1 MPVRTRVA
9 ALTSAALLISS
20 LTAIGATATAG
31 VPTAGSAATAAG
43 DAAAG
48 DAAAGD
54 AAEAWATKV
63 EDDVQHTLAA
73 GETTDVMIAFEERAD
88 LAAAARIDDWDDRGA
103 AVVAALQQAAEESQ
117 RATRTELDAAGADY
131 VAYWIANAILVRDA
145 TEEIARRV
153 AAQPGVDQ
161 VLEVAQY
168 DVPELL
174 PAEDAPAVQ
183 AAAPEW
189 GVAAVHADRVWTDV
203 DVRGEGLVI
212 ANIDTGVQFD
222 HPALAASYRGRSA
235 DGTVTHDYHW
245 FDPAHICPSSA
256 PCDNQGHGT
265 HTMGTMAGGDA
276 GGTAIGVAPG
286 ARWIA
291 AKGCEATAQVACS
304 ITSLVASG
312 QWTLAPTDANGR
324 NPRIDLRP
332 HVVNNSWGADT
343 LGFADPF
350 YDQIVDAWNA
360 AGVFAVFSSGNDGAN
375 GCTTVGSPADSPGA
389 YAVGAHDPANLIAPF
404 SSRGPGPNGRIRPDI
419 AAPGVAVRSSVPGS
433 GYGTAN
439 GTSMAAP
446 HVTATVALMWSAAP
460 SLIGDIDG
468 TRELLGTTAVDTP
481 NEECGG
487 TEQHNNAFG
496 QGRLDAFAAVTA
508 SPIGATG
515 LLSGVITDGE
525 SGEPVPGV
533 LLRASSD
540 GYQRTTVTGQD
551 GRYDMTLVAG
561 TYELTATAYGYAPGG
576 AGDVTVT
583 EGATTT
589 LDVGLTLLLSV
600 TVSGT
605 VTDNSG
611 QGWPLYAGISI
622 GGYPHGTIWTDP
634 ATGRYEVEL
643 PATTAYTLTVRPQ
656 ADGYATFSRTVE
668 VGDDDLT
675 VDFAATVVTTE
686 CLAPGY
692 APAHTGAFASFDN
705 GLPAGWTV
713 QTVRGNGWE
722 TGDSGQRGNLTGGE
736 GGFAS
741 IDSASGQLL
750 EDGMLVSPPVD
761 LTDVAAPVLS
771 FRTDL
776 LLSRGVAEADVSVDG
791 GATWQNVWRRTA
803 HQRGPRQEQVPLPEV
818 GGRDGVLVRF
828 HYRNDIANN
837 GWWQLDDVL
846 LGARTCEPVEGGL
859 LLGQVRDDRTG
870 TTLDGATVSS
880 ADGSVTATTTATPAD
895 PGLGGGFYSTFVPGA
910 GDHEL
915 TAEHDLGQHGTQR
928 RTVTVEPGAVTRAD
942 FELGTGELEVSSAV
956 VEETVELGGART
968 AMVTVTNVGTAPASF
983 ELAERNTGFE
993 QQRETLAALPSAP
1006 LRRAIVPDDGG
1017 PLDAAAGPAAVDV
1030 PTSPGDAAWVR
1041 LHDKPDARTDGLAA
1055 VHDGKLY
1062 YVGGSTSG
1070 ISQRNMVYDIALDR
1084 WDFTGSFQQPRG
1096 KPVGGFIG
1104 DRLYMV
1110 GGWGPAGMGETNTV
1124 LIYDPATDTWSTGA
1138 PAPVRFAAAG
1148 SAILDGKLYV
1158 IGGRTADQPD
1168 RGSSDV
1174 YVYDA
1179 AADSWSQVADYPE
1192 PASWQACGPIDGLVY
1207 CAGGQAPH
1215 IEHSTRGYVYNPATD
1230 AWYRI
1235 ADLPKTVTFT
1245 AHTAANGLL
1254 MTSGGQVGGYRSNEG
1269 FFYDP
1274 AAGEWASL
1282 PNSIF
1287 DVYRLAGTCGFYKLG
1302 GTQGQ
1307 PGTFPWVEQLPGFDD
1322 CQTATEDPVSW
1333 LSADGGRRTLEP
1345 GESAE
1350 IAVTLEAS
1358 GAAAGQ
1364 PGDYLARLLLLEDT
1378 PFANPALTVAM
1389 DATAPSSWGL
1399 VTGTVTGLDRCDG
1412 PEQPLAGATV
1422 RLRGALTD
1430 IEVSTDED
1438 GVFRHWLDR
1447 SERRVT
1453 VTASADGWQPRSG
1466 AVTVVAGETVTK
1478 DLRLRRDEPCAVA
1491 SPAEGLELTVRARGR
1506 AVERLTLSND
1516 GAAAFDYA
1524 VTETAEVLRPLAEVA
1539 AVGWTDGA
1547 PVPGGRLLFAA
1558 AQCPGD
1564 PDHGYV
1570 VGGVDERIEVTR
1582 RTWRYDAAADAWTEL
1597 APIPEAGR
1605 SAVAA
1610 CEAGRIHVLGGDDT
1624 DRHYVYDVARDTW
1637 SAATP
1642 LPAGLSSAAAAAWDG
1657 RVWVAGGATGGSGGA
1672 SDGTVTGDVHVY
1684 DPAAGTWTPS
1694 APLPHPV
1701 RDPAFTQA
1709 GPFLYLAGGIT
1720 TDGAVSDVVQRLDLR
1735 TGTWTTGPALAEP
1748 RAGAALV
1755 ATDQA
1760 LYALGGAKDDPP
1772 YGRLATPTVQ
1782 RLVLAGWSGGTWTI
1796 DPAAELPSP
1805 VSAAPAGFCTQARAG
1820 GEIWSIGGMG
1830 GALDRARFLP
1840 VAGERCA
1847 GLAEDVPWLDVRA
1860 ATGTVAADGQLRIA
1874 VNVDAGELAAGT
1886 THHATLLV
1894 ATSDPGAPELRVPV
1908 TVHVD

>member
-9 ALTSAALLISS
+9 ALTSAVVVLGS
-20 LTAIGATATAG
+20 LMLAGPAVSAGGVATA
-31 VPTAGSAATAAG
+31 VG
-43 DAAAG
+43 DAA
-48 DAAAGD
+48 DAWTA
-54 AAEAWATKV
+54 KV
-63 EDDVQHTLAA
+63 EDDVVSALAA

-88 LAAAARIDDWDDRGA
+88 LAAAARIDDWDERGA
-103 AVVAALQQAAEESQ
+103 AVVAALQETAADSQ
-117 RATRTELDAAGADY
+117 RATRAELDAAGADY
-131 VAYWIANAILVRDA
+131 EAYWIANAILVRDA
-145 TEEIARRV
+145 TEAIARRV

-161 VLEVAQY
+161 VLEVAEY

-174 PAEDAPAVQ
+174 PADPAATTAAQ
-183 AAAPEW
+183 EAAAAAAAEW
-189 GVAAVHADRVWTDV
+189 GVGAVNADRVWSEL

-222 HPALAASYRGRSA
+222 HPALAARYRGANA
-235 DGTVTHDYHW
+235 DGTVSHDYHW
-245 FDPAHICPSSA
+245 YDPAHVCPSAA

-265 HTMGTMAGGDA
+265 HTMGTMAGGDE

-291 AKGCEATAQVACS
+291 AKGCEATAQAACT

-312 QWTLAPTDANGR
+312 QWTLAPTDTNGQ

-389 YAVGAHDPANLIAPF
+389 YAVGAHDAANHIAPF
-404 SSRGPGPNGRIRPDI
+404 SSRGPGPNGRIRPDVS
-419 AAPGVAVRSSVPGS
+419 APGVAVRSSVPGS
-433 GYGTAN
+433 AYGTAN

-446 HVTATVALMWSAAP
+446 HVTATVALMWAAAP

-468 TRELLGTTAVDTP
+468 TRELLGTTAVDTL
-481 NEECGG
+481 NAECGG
-487 TEQHNNAFG
+487 TEQRNNAFG
-496 QGRLDAFAAVTA
+496 EGRLDAFAAVTA

-515 LLSGVITDGE
+515 LLSGVVTDGGT
-525 SGEPVPGV
+525 GEPVPGV
-533 LLRASSD
+533 QLRATSD
-540 GYQRTTVTGQD
+540 GYQRTTVTGPD
-551 GRYDMTLVAG
+551 GRYEMTLVAG
-561 TYELTATAYGYAPGG
+561 AYELTATAYGFAPGG
-576 AGDVTVT
+576 ASGVDVA
-583 EGATTT
+583 EDATTT
-589 LDVGLTLLLSV
+589 RDLGLTALPSV

-605 VTDNSG
+605 VTDGSG
-611 QGWPLYAGISI
+611 QGWPLYAGVSI
-622 GGYPHGTIWTDP
+622 AGYPHGTVWTDP
-634 ATGRYEVEL
+634 ETGRYEVEL
-643 PATTAYTLTVRPQ
+643 PASTAYTLTVRPH
-656 ADGYATFSRTVE
+656 ADGYATSSRTVE
-668 VGDDDLT
+668 VGDGDLT
-675 VDFAATVVTTE
+675 ADFAASVVTDE

-692 APAHTGAFASFDN
+692 LPGHRGGFASFDEPA
-705 GLPAGWTV
+705 GLPDGWTTEAV
-713 QTVRGNGWE
+713 LGDGWE
-722 TGDSGQRGNLTGGE
+722 TGDPGQRGNLTGGD
-736 GGFAS
+736 GGFTS
-741 IDSASGQLL
+741 IDSAAGQRL
-750 EDGMLVSPPVD
+750 EDAVLVSPPVD
-761 LTDVAAPVLS
+761 LTGVPAPVLS
-771 FRTDL
+771 FRADL

-803 HQRGPRQEQVPLPEV
+803 HQRGPRQERVPLAAA
-818 GGRDGVLVRF
+818 GGVDGVLVRF
-828 HYRNDIANN
+828 HYRNDTASN

-846 LGARTCEPVEGGL
+846 VGERSCEPVDGGIV
-859 LLGQVRDDRTG
+859 LGQVRDDRTG
-870 TTLDGATVSS
+870 APLDGATLRS
-880 ADGSVTATTTATPAD
+880 ADGAVDVTATATPGD
-895 PGLGGGFYSTFVPGA
+895 PGLGGGFYAAFVAGA

-915 TAEHDLGQHGTQR
+915 TAAHDLGQHGT
-928 RTVTVEPGAVTRAD
+928 RTQSVTVDSGSVTRAD
-942 FELGTGELEVSSAV
+942 FELGTGELEVSAPV
-956 VEETVELGGART
+956 VEERVEIGATRT
-968 AMVTVTNVGTAPASF
+968 ATVTVTNTGTAPATF
-983 ELAERNTGFE
+983 ELAERNAGFD

-1006 LRRAIVPDDGG
+1006 LRREIVPDDGG
-1017 PLDAAAGPAAVDV
+1017 PLVSVAGAAADAPD
-1030 PTSPGDAAWVR
+1030 PGDAAWVR

-1070 ISQRNMVYDIALDR
+1070 TSQRNMVYDIALDR
-1084 WDFTGSFQQPRG
+1084 WEFTGSFQQPRG

-1110 GGWGPAGMGETNTV
+1110 GGWGPAGAGETNTV

-1148 SAILDGKLYV
+1148 SAVLDGKLYV

-1192 PASWQACGPIDGLVY
+1192 PASWQACGPIDGLVH

-1215 IEHSTRGYVYNPATD
+1215 VEHSTRGYVYNPATD

-1254 MTSGGQVGGYRSNEG
+1254 LTSGGQVGGYRSNEG

-1307 PGTFPWVEQLPGFDD
+1307 PGTFPWVERLPGFDD
-1322 CQTATEDPVSW
+1322 CQTTTEDPVPW
-1333 LSADGGRRTLEP
+1333 LSADEGPRTLAP
-1345 GESAE
+1345 GDSVEVT
-1350 IAVTLEAS
+1350 VTLDAS
-1358 GAAAGQ
+1358 GPAAGQ

-1378 PFANPALTVAM
+1378 PSAIPALTVAM
-1389 DATAPSSWGL
+1389 DATAPDSWGL

-1412 PEQPLAGATV
+1412 PERPLPGATV
-1422 RLRGALTD
+1422 RLRGAVSDVEVTTD
-1430 IEVSTDED
+1430 DD
-1438 GVFRHWLDR
+1438 GVYRHWMDR
-1447 SERRVT
+1447 SDRRVT
-1453 VTASADGWQPRSG
+1453 VTAAADGWQARDG
-1466 AVTVVAGETVTK
+1466 VVTVQAGETATK

-1491 SPAEGLELTVRARGR
+1491 VPSAGLEIDVRSRGH
-1506 AVERLTLSND
+1506 AVERLELGND

-1524 VTETAEVLRPLAEVA
+1524 VTETAEVLRPLAA
-1539 AVGWTDGA
+1539 ATAATGWTDGA
-1547 PVPGGRLLFAA
+1547 PVPGGRMLFAA
-1558 AQCPGD
+1558 AQCPGR
-1564 PDHGYV
+1564 PDHGYL
-1570 VGGVDERIEVTR
+1570 VGGLDERIEVTG
-1582 RTWRYDAAADAWTEL
+1582 RTWRYDAADDAWTEL

-1637 SAATP
+1637 SEGTP
-1642 LPAGLSSAAAAAWDG
+1642 LPAGTSSAAVAAWDG
-1657 RVWVAGGATGGSGGA
+1657 RVWMAGGATGGSGGG
-1672 SDGTVTGDVHVY
+1672 SDGTVTGEVHVH
-1684 DPAAGTWTPS
+1684 DVAAGTWSPQE
-1694 APLPHPV
+1694 PMPHPV

-1709 GPFLYLAGGIT
+1709 GPYLYLAGGLT
-1720 TDGAVSDVVQRLDLR
+1720 ADGVVSDVVQRLDLR
-1735 TGTWTTGPALAEP
+1735 SGVWTTGPALAEP
-1748 RAGAALV
+1748 RAGAALI
-1755 ATDQA
+1755 ATDKA
-1760 LYALGGAKDDPP
+1760 LYVVGGEREDPP
-1772 YGRLATPTVQ
+1772 YGRLPTATVQ
-1782 RLVLAGWSGGTWTI
+1782 RLELSGWSGGAWGI

-1805 VSAAPAGFCTQARAG
+1805 VNAAPAGFCTQAHSG
-1820 GEIWSIGGMG
+1820 GEIWSLGGMG
-1830 GALDRARFLP
+1830 GGLDRARFLP
-1840 VAGERCA
+1840 VPGERCA
-1847 GLAEDVPWLDVRA
+1847 GIATDVPWLDVRA
-1860 ATGTVAADGQLRIA
+1860 ASGSVAAGGRLRLA
-1874 VNVDAGELAAGT
+1874 VNVDAGDLAAGS

-1894 ATSDPGAPELRVPV
+1894 ATSDPGAPELRIPV
-1908 TVHVD
+1908 TVRVR

>member
-1 MPVRTRVA
+1 MPLRARVA
-9 ALTSAALLISS
+9 VLTSAVLVL
-20 LTAIGATATAG
+20 GGFTATTG
-31 VPTAGSAATAAG
+31 GAATAVG
-43 DAAAG
+43 DAAVDD
-48 DAAAGD
+48 DAAT
-54 AAEAWATKV
+54 AWTAKV
-63 EDDVQHTLAA
+63 EDDVLSELAA
-73 GETTDVMIAFEERAD
+73 GGTTDVMIAFEERAD
-88 LAAAARIDDWDDRGA
+88 LAAAARVDDWGERGA
-103 AVVAALQQAAEESQ
+103 AVVAALRETAEESQ
-117 RATRTELDAAGADY
+117 GATRAELDAAGADY
-131 VAYWIANAILVRDA
+131 EAYWIANAILVRDA

-189 GVAAVHADRVWTDV
+189 GVAAVHADRVWSDV

-212 ANIDTGVQFD
+212 ANIDTGVQYD
-222 HPALAASYRGRSA
+222 HPALAASYRGANA
-235 DGTVTHDYHW
+235 DGTVTHDYNW
-245 FDPAHICPSSA
+245 YDPAHICPSSA

-312 QWTLAPTDANGR
+312 QWTLAPTDASGR

-350 YDQIVDAWNA
+350 YDQVVDAWNA

-404 SSRGPGPNGRIRPDI
+404 SSRGPGPNDRSRPDI

-433 GYGTAN
+433 AYGTAN

-468 TRELLGTTAVDTP
+468 TRELLGTTAVDTL

-487 TEQHNNAFG
+487 TEQRNNAFG
-496 QGRLDAFAAVTA
+496 EGRLDAYAAVTA

-515 LLSGVITDGE
+515 LLSGMVTDGE
-525 SGEPVPGV
+525 SDEPVPGV
-533 LLRASSD
+533 LLRASGD
-540 GYQRTTVTGQD
+540 GYQRTTVTGPD

-561 TYELTATAYGYAPGG
+561 AYELTATAYGYAPGG
-576 AGDVTVT
+576 SGDVTVA

-589 LDVGLTLLLSV
+589 LDVGLTLLPSV
-600 TVSGT
+600 TVSGA
-605 VTDNSG
+605 VTDGSG

-622 GGYPHGTIWTDP
+622 SGYPHGTVWTDP

-668 VGDDDLT
+668 VGDDDLAA
-675 VDFAATVVTTE
+675 DFAATVETSE

-692 APAHTGAFASFDN
+692 APAHTGAFASFDDA
-705 GLPAGWTV
+705 LPGGWAV

-722 TGDSGQRGNLTGGE
+722 TGDSGRRGNLTGGE
-736 GGFAS
+736 GAFAS
-741 IDSASGQLL
+741 VDSASGQLL
-750 EDGMLVSPPVD
+750 EDGVLLSAPVD
-761 LTDVAAPVLS
+761 LTGVAAPVLS

-803 HQRGPRQEQVPLPEV
+803 HSRGPRQEQVPLPEA
-818 GGRDGVLVRF
+818 GGHDDVRMRF

-846 LGARTCEPVEGGL
+846 LGERSCEPVEGGL

-870 TTLDGATVSS
+870 AALDGATVSS
-880 ADGSVTATTTATPAD
+880 ADGSVVATTTATSAD
-895 PGLGGGFYSTFVPGA
+895 PELGGGYYSTFVPDA
-910 GDHEL
+910 DDHEL

-928 RTVTVEPGAVTRAD
+928 RTVTVEPGVVTRAD
-942 FELGTGELEVSSAV
+942 FELGSGELVVSAAA
-956 VEETVELGGART
+956 VEERVEVGGTGT
-968 AMVTVTNVGTAPASF
+968 ATLTVTNVGTAPASF
-983 ELAERNTGFE
+983 ELAERDTGFD
-993 QQRETLAALPSAP
+993 QQRELLATMPSAP
-1006 LRRAIVPDDGG
+1006 LRRELAPSDDGG
-1017 PLDAAAGPAAVDV
+1017 QLATEAGEPGAGAAAN
-1030 PTSPGDAAWVR
+1030 PGDAAWVR

-1096 KPVGGFIG
+1096 KPAGGFIG
-1104 DRLYMV
+1104 DKLYMV

-1158 IGGRTADQPD
+1158 IGGRTADHPD
-1168 RGSSDV
+1168 EGSSDV
-1174 YVYDA
+1174 YAYDA

-1192 PASWQACGPIDGLVY
+1192 PASWQACGPIDGLIH

-1215 IEHSTRGYVYNPATD
+1215 VEHSTRGYVYNPATD

-1269 FFYDP
+1269 FYYDP

-1322 CQTATEDPVSW
+1322 CQTTTEDPVPW
-1333 LSADGGRRTLEP
+1333 LSADDGRRTLEP

-1350 IAVTLEAS
+1350 VAVTLDAS
-1358 GAAAGQ
+1358 GADAGQ

-1378 PFANPALTVAM
+1378 PFTHPALTVAM

-1412 PEQPLAGATV
+1412 PERPLAGATV
-1422 RLRGALTD
+1422 RLRGAASD
-1430 IEVSTDED
+1430 VEVSTDED

-1453 VTASADGWQPRSG
+1453 VTASADGWQQRSG
-1466 AVTVVAGETVTK
+1466 AVTVQAGRTATK

-1491 SPAEGLELTVRARGR
+1491 SPSDGLELTVRARGR
-1506 AVERLTLSND
+1506 AVERLTLGND
-1516 GAAAFDYA
+1516 GAAAFEYA
-1524 VTETAEVLRPLAEVA
+1524 VTETAEVLRPLAA
-1539 AVGWTDGA
+1539 AALGGEWTDGA

-1558 AQCPGD
+1558 AQCPD
-1564 PDHGYV
+1564 LPDHGYLI
-1570 VGGVDERIEVTR
+1570 GGVDERIEVTGR
-1582 RTWRYDAAADAWTEL
+1582 SWRYDAAADAWTEL
-1597 APIPEAGR
+1597 APIPAAGR

-1637 SAATP
+1637 SEKTP

-1657 RVWVAGGATGGSGGA
+1657 HVWVAGGATGCSGGA

-1684 DPAAGTWTPS
+1684 DAAAGTWTPS

-1709 GPFLYLAGGIT
+1709 GPYLYLAGGT
-1720 TDGAVSDVVQRLDLR
+1720 TADGAVSEVVQRLDLR
-1735 TGTWTTGPALAEP
+1735 TGAWTTGPALAEP
-1748 RAGAALV
+1748 RSGAALV

-1760 LYALGGAKDDPP
+1760 LYALGGERDDPP

-1782 RLVLAGWSGGTWTI
+1782 RLALAGWSGGSWSI
-1796 DPAAELPSP
+1796 DPAAELTSP
-1805 VSAAPAGFCTQARAG
+1805 VSDAPAGFCTQARAG

-1847 GLAEDVPWLDVRA
+1847 GIAADVPWLDVRA
-1860 ATGTVAADGQLRIA
+1860 ANGTVGADGSVRLA
-1874 VNVDAGELAAGT
+1874 VNVDAGDLAAGT

-1894 ATSDPGAPELRVPV
+1894 ATSDPRAPELRVPV
-1908 TVHVD
+1908 TVHVE